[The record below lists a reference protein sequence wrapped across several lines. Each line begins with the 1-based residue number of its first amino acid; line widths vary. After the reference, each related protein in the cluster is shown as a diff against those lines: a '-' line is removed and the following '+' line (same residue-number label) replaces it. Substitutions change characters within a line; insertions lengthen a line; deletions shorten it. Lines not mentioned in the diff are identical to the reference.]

1 MREKIYLYLLMFVTV
16 ILVFLYKYQ
25 SSVFERQHE
34 DNQALERV
42 IDRLEIENKE
52 LEASYSEKAYF
63 SLEKNE
69 SALSYIE
76 EVYNTRPDSLVKK
89 IENYFYDKNGREDNP
104 LVPYSGMEGTMQV
117 NKVQLLN
124 HKWVLADFTDGTY
137 WGEMV
142 LEYFYNPDDQSIEVE
157 LLNSFLYTSR

>member
-1 MREKIYLYLLMFVTV
+1 MREKIYLYLFVFVTV
-16 ILVFLYKYQ
+16 ILVFLYKFQ

-42 IDRLEIENKE
+42 VERVKE
-52 LEASYSEKAYF
+52 EKKDLLSEFAEATYF

-76 EVYNTRPDSLVKK
+76 EVYGLRPDSLVKK
-89 IENYFYDKNGREDNP
+89 VEDYFYDKNGIEDNP
-104 LVPYSGMEGTMQV
+104 LVPYAGMEGAMQV
-117 NKVQLLN
+117 NKVRLLN
-124 HKWVLADFTDGTY
+124 HKWVLVDFTDGTY

-142 LEYFYNPDDQSIEVE
+142 LEYFYTPEDSSIEVE
-157 LLNSFLYTSR
+157 LLNSLLYTTK

>member
-1 MREKIYLYLLMFVTV
+1 MREKIYLYLFVFVTV
-16 ILVFLYKYQ
+16 ILVFLYKFQ
-25 SSVFERQHE
+25 SSVFERQDE

-42 IDRLEIENKE
+42 IERLKEENKD
-52 LEASYSEKAYF
+52 LESEMAEATYF

-76 EVYNTRPDSLVKK
+76 EVYSLRPDSLVKR
-89 IENYFYDKNGREDNP
+89 IEDYFYDKNGTEDNP
-104 LVPYSGMEGTMQV
+104 LVPYTGMEGKMQV

-124 HKWVLADFTDGTY
+124 HKWVLVDFTDGTY

-142 LEYFYNPDDQSIEVE
+142 LEYFYTPEDQIIEVE
-157 LLNSFLYTSR
+157 VLSSFLYTTK

>member
-42 IDRLEIENKE
+42 IERLEVENKE
-52 LEASYSEKAYF
+52 LETAYSEIAYF

-76 EVYNTRPDSLVKK
+76 EVYNTTPDSLVKR

-117 NKVQLLN
+117 NKVQILN
-124 HKWVLADFTDGTY
+124 HKWVLADFTDGSY

-142 LEYFYNPDDQSIEVE
+142 LEYYYHPDDQSIEVE
-157 LLNSFLYTSR
+157 LMKSFLYTSR

>member
-1 MREKIYLYLLMFVTV
+1 MKEKIYLYLLMFVTV

-25 SSVFERQHE
+25 TSVFERQLE

-42 IDRLEIENKE
+42 VNRLKEENRE
-52 LEASYSEKAYF
+52 LEVSYSEIAYF

-76 EVYNTRPDSLVKK
+76 EVYSTHPDSLVKQ
-89 IENYFYDKNGREDNP
+89 IESYFYDKNGREDNP
-104 LVPYSGMEGTMQV
+104 LVPYSGMEGSMQV
-117 NKVQLLN
+117 NKVQVLN

-142 LEYFYNPDDQSIEVE
+142 LEYFYDPDNQSIEVE
-157 LLNSFLYTSR
+157 LLKSFLYTSR

>member
-34 DNQALERV
+34 DNQALETV

-52 LEASYSEKAYF
+52 LEATYSEKAYF

-69 SALSYIE
+69 SALTYIE
-76 EVYNTRPDSLVKK
+76 EVYKTRQDSLVKQ
-89 IENYFYDKNGREDNP
+89 IESYFYDKNGRKDKP
-104 LVPYSGMEGTMQV
+104 IIPYLGMERSMQV
-117 NKVQLLN
+117 NKTQ
-124 HKWVLADFTDGTY
+124 
-137 WGEMV
+137 
-142 LEYFYNPDDQSIEVE
+142 
-157 LLNSFLYTSR
+157 

>member
-25 SSVFERQHE
+25 SAVFERQNE

-42 IDRLEIENKE
+42 KLQLKEENKA
-52 LEASYSEKAYF
+52 LEADYTEAAYF
-63 SLEKNE
+63 SLERNE
-69 SALSYIE
+69 SALTYIE
-76 EVYNTRPDSLVKK
+76 EVYNISPDSLVS
-89 IENYFYDKNGREDNP
+89 IVENYFYAKNGTEDNP
-104 LVPYSGMEGTMQV
+104 LVPYAGMEGTMQV
-117 NKVQLLN
+117 NKVRLLN
-124 HKWVLADFTDGTY
+124 HKWVLVDFTDGTY

-142 LEYFYNPDDQSIEVE
+142 SEYFYTPEDQSIEVE